1 MAPRAAAQLD
11 AQFRELGHE
20 LVGVITMRN
29 DRRPD
34 RFAALVGDMPA
45 QVDVAVPGT
54 PHRVAPLLRA
64 FEPDLAVCMG
74 FGWRIRPDALAVPRL
89 GILNSHPSLLP
100 RWRGPNPFGWTFR
113 GGDSEAGYTFHLMD
127 ADFDTGP
134 ILAQGAMPIDDDDT
148 IQTLFFERSRELTGD
163 LLARAIARLESGD
176 RGDPQSSDGALH
188 APVFEDEYT
197 EIDWTQP
204 ARDVHNQVRAWFI
217 PSVSGIM
224 GALTT
229 LAGTRVRV
237 LKTQLA
243 NGGVEAK
250 PGAILD
256 VEGKTLLVQCGDAPI
271 RILETEPV

>member
-1 MAPRAAAQLD
+1 MSTRVTAQLD

-20 LVGVITMRN
+20 LVGVLTMRN
-29 DRRPD
+29 QRRPE
-34 RFAALVGDMPA
+34 RFAALVEDLPEH
-45 QVDVAVPGT
+45 VDVAVPGT
-54 PHRVAPLLRA
+54 PQRVGPLLRA

-74 FGWRIRPDALAVPRL
+74 FGWRIRSDALTVPRL
-89 GILNSHPSLLP
+89 GILNGHPSLLP

-127 ADFDTGP
+127 EDFDTGP
-134 ILAQGAMPIDDDDT
+134 ILAQGAMPIEDDDT
-148 IQTLFFERSRELTGD
+148 IQTLFFERNHELSND
-163 LLARAIARLESGD
+163 LLIRAIARLESGD

-188 APVFEDEYT
+188 APVFEDEYA
-197 EIDWTQP
+197 EVDWTQP

-224 GALTT
+224 GPLTT
-229 LAGTRVRV
+229 LAGKRVRV

-243 NGGVEAK
+243 AGGVEAE
-250 PGAILD
+250 PGTILE
-256 VEGKTLLVQCGDAPI
+256 VEGRTLVVQCSDAPI